1 MPNETRV
8 SGPAARVNFY
18 SAETIGRPSDQIQRR
33 RMHGPTSGPGG
44 GSAPWQFAGPGPG
57 CGLGAACAR
66 GERRAELVLPVGPK
80 KGKESRSVFS
90 FPVIANFWK
99 MKNISKKI

>member
-1 MPNETRV
+1 
-8 SGPAARVNFY
+8 
-18 SAETIGRPSDQIQRR
+18 
-33 RMHGPTSGPGG
+33 MHGPTSGPGG
-44 GSAPWQFAGPGPG
+44 GSAPRQFAGPGPG